1 MMGSVFFETAA
12 RAMREENRRLLAYT
26 DALDQ
31 DPAAKRGQIAEY
43 KCAKYR
49 YAAISNVHARF
60 LHSNRLKA
68 TLANSH
74 YVLAPIEE
82 TLLLRP
88 ELLAE
93 YESAED
99 KPSAGLYLG
108 FTAFTDKKI
117 AECEDELTQ
126 ATDWEAIEL
135 TERLGGYRF
144 ARECLYDAWKE
155 AAK

>member
-1 MMGSVFFETAA
+1 MKTTFYEIASQ
-12 RAMREENRRLLAYT
+12 AMRTECQRLEAYT
-26 DALDQ
+26 AELDQ
-31 DPAAKRGQIAEY
+31 NPDAKKAQVAEY
-43 KCAKYR
+43 KSAKYR

-82 TLLLRP
+82 PLLLRP

-117 AECEDELTQ
+117 AECEDELTR